1 MTIKTGP
8 SYDKDLAEKTN
19 CLLFEKD
26 NGEGNLIDS
35 LRLNSIIRK
44 SIPNLDVI
52 FLAACNSEFAGR
64 IFLKC
69 GAKHVIC
76 IKKDKEVLDKAAI
89 DFTDKF
95 YSYVISGDSVC

>member
-1 MTIKTGP
+1 M
-8 SYDKDLAEKTN
+8 
-19 CLLFEKD
+19 LFEKD